1 MSFNQATFIG
11 NLGQDATRNKVGDQT
26 VCNFSIA
33 VNKKTKDK
41 EETLWIQ
48 PKRTLSRGRA
58 LGSAPATASRP
69 RLRRRPVGRF
79 RRRPLNMR
87 RKLFGC
93 ENGPLTVRLFNED
106 DPDGYVVF
114 VDRDENVVMSILR
127 REFEAMIAALQAQA
141 KYEDK

>member
-1 MSFNQATFIG
+1 
-11 NLGQDATRNKVGDQT
+11 
-26 VCNFSIA
+26 
-33 VNKKTKDK
+33 
-41 EETLWIQ
+41 
-48 PKRTLSRGRA
+48 
-58 LGSAPATASRP
+58 
-69 RLRRRPVGRF
+69 
-79 RRRPLNMR
+79 MR